1 MRKSDLMAKDLIITG
16 RLKFHFA
23 DNGTETPN
31 SFLVSMS
38 LSFGQTPPPKQSRRN
53 KAATYLRYERRRDF
67 VLVCWESY
75 QVIQAGGTGSISTET
90 LQRCLVRRAKGNPG
104 DVLHRSRGK

>member
-1 MRKSDLMAKDLIITG
+1 MRKSDLWLKSSLFTG

-38 LSFGQTPPPKQSRRN
+38 LSFGQIPPPKQSRRN

-67 VLVCWESY
+67 VLGMLGKLPGHSGQEALGPY
-75 QVIQAGGTGSISTET
+75 Q
-90 LQRCLVRRAKGNPG
+90 LN
-104 DVLHRSRGK
+104 H